1 MGIQA
6 LLSMTLY
13 YIVKYIAYIAV
24 IMVAVVLGKKWA
36 DHSKKKVPVDNT
48 AE

>member
-6 LLSMTLY
+6 LLSMTLF
-13 YIVKYIAYIAV
+13 YIVKYFAYFAV

-36 DHSKKKVPVDNT
+36 DHGKKKIPVENT
-48 AE
+48 EE